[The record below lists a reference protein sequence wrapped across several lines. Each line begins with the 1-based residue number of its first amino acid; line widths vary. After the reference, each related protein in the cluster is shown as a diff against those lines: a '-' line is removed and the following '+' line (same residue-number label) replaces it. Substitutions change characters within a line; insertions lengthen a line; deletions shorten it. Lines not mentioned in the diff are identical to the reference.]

1 MLNGGEPRT
10 GGAGT
15 AAGGL
20 RILVLTQYFWPE
32 DFRINDLARGLHER
46 GHAVTVLTGMPN
58 YPDGQFFE
66 GYGAGGPREQDYH
79 GVRVVRVPLV
89 SRGPAK
95 GARLAMN
102 YASFALSA
110 SVLGPLRARGGDY
123 DVILVFEP
131 SPITVG
137 IPALVLRRITGAPV
151 LFWVQDLWPEIL
163 QGLGV
168 VKSERVVKGVERLA
182 RFIYRGCDRILV
194 QSRAFTPSVERLG
207 GGGRIRY
214 FPNTAEDFYRP
225 IPPEQAQG
233 VPPLPEGFRV
243 MVAGNIG
250 ASQAFPTLI
259 GAAERLRDAHP
270 DIHFLVVGDGRMRP
284 WVEEQVRERGL
295 EKTVHLLGRHPA
307 ERMPHFFAHA
317 DALLAT
323 LGKEP
328 VFESTIPSKVQ
339 SYLACAKPV
348 IASLDGEGARVVRE
362 AGGMAA
368 PAEDPAALAEAVLA
382 MRRLTP
388 DERAA
393 MGARARAYFLEHFD
407 REMLM
412 ERLEGWMRELAEA
425 RR

>member
-1 MLNGGEPRT
+1 MSREAAET
-10 GGAGT
+10 GGAGKT
-15 AAGGL
+15 GGL

-32 DFRINDLARGLHER
+32 DFRINDLARGLRER
-46 GHAVTVLTGMPN
+46 GHQVTVLTGMPN
-58 YPDGQFFE
+58 YPDGKFFA
-66 GYGAGGPREQDYH
+66 GYGATGPREQDYH
-79 GVRVVRVPLV
+79 GVRVLRVPLV

-110 SVLGPLRARGGDY
+110 SVLGPLRARGGF
-123 DVILVFEP
+123 DVIFVFEP

-137 IPALVLRRITGAPV
+137 IPARVLRRVLGAPV

-168 VKSERVVKGVERLA
+168 VRNERVIRGVERLA
-182 RFIYRGCDRILV
+182 RFVYRGCDRILV
-194 QSRAFTPSVERLG
+194 QSRAFTASVERLG
-207 GGGRIRY
+207 GAGRIRY

-225 IPPEQAQG
+225 IPPEEAEG
-233 VPPLPEGFRV
+233 VPPLPDGFRV

-259 GAAERLRDAHP
+259 GAAERLRDDHP

-284 WVEEQVRERGL
+284 WVEEQVREKGL
-295 EKTVHLLGRHPA
+295 RNTVHLLGRHPA
-307 ERMPHFFAHA
+307 TRMPHFFAHA

-323 LGKEP
+323 LGREP
-328 VFESTIPSKVQ
+328 VFEYTIPSKVQ
-339 SYLACAKPV
+339 SYLACARPV

-362 AGGMAA
+362 AGGLAA
-368 PAEDPAALAEAVLA
+368 PAEDPEALAAAVLA
-382 MRRLTP
+382 MREKTAE
-388 DERAA
+388 EREA

>member
-1 MLNGGEPRT
+1 MLNGGDPRRN
-10 GGAGT
+10 GAGT
-15 AAGGL
+15 GDGL
-20 RILVLTQYFWPE
+20 RILILTQYFWPE

-46 GHAVTVLTGMPN
+46 GHRVTVLTGVPN
-58 YPDGQFFE
+58 YPDGKFFE
-66 GYGAGGPREQDYH
+66 GYGATGPREQDYH
-79 GVRVVRVPLV
+79 GVRVLRVPLV

-110 SVLGPLRARGGDY
+110 SVLGPLRARGGF

-137 IPALVLRRITGAPV
+137 IPARVLRRVLGAPV

-168 VKSERVVKGVERLA
+168 VTNERVIRGVERLA
-182 RFIYRGCDRILV
+182 RFVYRGCDRILV
-194 QSRAFTPSVERLG
+194 QSRAFTSSVERLG
-207 GGGRIRY
+207 GAGRIRY

-225 IPPEQAQG
+225 IPPQEAQG

-259 GAAERLRDAHP
+259 GAAERLKDEHP

-284 WVEEQVRERGL
+284 WVEEQVRQKGL
-295 EKTVHLLGRHPA
+295 ERTVHLLGRYPA

-328 VFESTIPSKVQ
+328 VFEYTIPSKVQ

-362 AGGMAA
+362 AGGLAA
-368 PAEDPAALAEAVLA
+368 PAEDAAALAQAVLR
-382 MRRLTP
+382 MREKSP
-388 DERAA
+388 EERAE
-393 MGARARAYFLEHFD
+393 MGKKARAYFLEHFD

>member
-1 MLNGGEPRT
+1 
-10 GGAGT
+10 
-15 AAGGL
+15 
-20 RILVLTQYFWPE
+20 
-32 DFRINDLARGLHER
+32 
-46 GHAVTVLTGMPN
+46 
-58 YPDGQFFE
+58 
-66 GYGAGGPREQDYH
+66 
-79 GVRVVRVPLV
+79 
-89 SRGPAK
+89 
-95 GARLAMN
+95 
-102 YASFALSA
+102 
-110 SVLGPLRARGGDY
+110 
-123 DVILVFEP
+123 
-131 SPITVG
+131 
-137 IPALVLRRITGAPV
+137 
-151 LFWVQDLWPEIL
+151 
-163 QGLGV
+163 
-168 VKSERVVKGVERLA
+168 
-182 RFIYRGCDRILV
+182 V
-194 QSRAFTPSVERLG
+194 QSRAFAPSVERLG

-225 IPPEQAQG
+225 VAPEEAEG
-233 VPPLPEGFRV
+233 VPPLPDGFRV

-295 EKTVHLLGRHPA
+295 ERTVHLLGRHPA

-323 LGKEP
+323 LGREP
-328 VFESTIPSKVQ
+328 VFEFTIPSKVQ
-339 SYLACAKPV
+339 SYLACARPV

-362 AGGMAA
+362 AGGLAC
-368 PAEDPAALAEAVLA
+368 PAEDPAALADAVLA
-382 MRRLTP
+382 LRETDP
-388 DERAA
+388 AERAA